1 MPGAGGKR
9 HFRGRALCPTSVI
22 PADAGIQR
30 KTKHATT
37 PFATRR
43 GRERANR
50 CERGMPRAA
59 GVNVIPADAGTQRKT
74 KHATTPFVTR
84 RGRERA
90 NRCERG
96 MPGAAG
102 VNVIPADAGIQ
113 RKTKHATPPFATRR
127 GRERAKRCE
136 RGMPGAAGG
145 KRHSRG
151 GTAWSCDSMYP
162 SSNVLNIGG
171 ARPGPARWRTGCGE
185 GLGGTLSWRRY
196 AGRLGRGGPA
206 LVARG
211 PEGVSAAA
219 DGERPARRSDPQL
232 EQRLNND
239 LSWPWA
245 SACGTGR
252 RTTRRSAA
260 SGTRWSRRA

>member
-102 VNVIPADAGIQ
+102 GKRHSRGRALCPTSVIPADAGIQ
-113 RKTKHATPPFATRR
+113 R
-127 GRERAKRCE
+127 
-136 RGMPGAAGG
+136 
-145 KRHSRG
+145 
-151 GTAWSCDSMYP
+151 
-162 SSNVLNIGG
+162 GG
-171 ARPGPARWRTGCGE
+171 ATE
-185 GLGGTLSWRRY
+185 ML
-196 AGRLGRGGPA
+196 
-206 LVARG
+206 
-211 PEGVSAAA
+211 
-219 DGERPARRSDPQL
+219 
-232 EQRLNND
+232 
-239 LSWPWA
+239 
-245 SACGTGR
+245 
-252 RTTRRSAA
+252 
-260 SGTRWSRRA
+260 